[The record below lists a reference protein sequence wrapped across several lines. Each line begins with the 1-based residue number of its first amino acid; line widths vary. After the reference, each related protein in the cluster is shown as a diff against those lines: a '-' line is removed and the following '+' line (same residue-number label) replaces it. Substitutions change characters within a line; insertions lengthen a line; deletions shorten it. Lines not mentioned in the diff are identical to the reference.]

1 MKGIKNLIIQ
11 LIKFGFV
18 GIISTVVDFAVLI
31 ILKEIFNINVILA
44 AGISF
49 SVSVCVNYIL
59 SMKYVFK
66 GKDIEKWKEFI
77 IFVVLSIIG
86 LGVNELVMWLGESIN
101 IYYILTKILATAVV
115 MIYNFVSR
123 KIFLEKH

>member
-49 SVSVCVNYIL
+49 SVSVPASTVN
-59 SMKYVFK
+59 K
-66 GKDIEKWKEFI
+66 
-77 IFVVLSIIG
+77 
-86 LGVNELVMWLGESIN
+86 N
-101 IYYILTKILATAVV
+101 
-115 MIYNFVSR
+115 
-123 KIFLEKH
+123 